1 MALLRDLFPN
11 RLISRFSDLTWPSRS
26 PDLTAP
32 VYFLWGYLKEKVF
45 ANRLHTIE
53 ELKTAIRREIP
64 RDMLQRVMDAFP
76 RRLQQCILAGGG
88 HLTNVIFKKPKCII
102 FHFLAK

>member
-1 MALLRDLFPN
+1 LFPN
-11 RLISRFSDLTWPSRS
+11 RLISRFGDLTWPSLS

-32 VYFLWGYLKEKVF
+32 DF

-53 ELKTAIRREIP
+53 ELKTAIRHEIRAIQ

-76 RRLQQCILAGGG
+76 RRLQQCIHVGGG
-88 HLTNVIFKKPKCII
+88 HLTDVIFKKR
-102 FHFLAK
+102 